1 MTKKVYRRFYGEH
14 YSIKLLV
21 ETTRIVAQVI
31 NDIVYENLLSVNL
44 SYLLLDLNKVND
56 ALLFQLGESV
66 EAYIEAEERT
76 EERRKEA

>member
-1 MTKKVYRRFYGEH
+1 
-14 YSIKLLV
+14 V